1 MRVLMNQSPFMMML
15 SSGVIRPGDLE
26 IRRAVEFGSLRMTRR
41 LPEFL
46 NSFLDV
52 PMETESRFN
61 HERNRHDLRRRQADD
76 SPTFSWKTV
85 AGWLGL
91 QNRSEPPPTRP
102 KSIRPQKTHGILEE
116 KVRVLTSALKS
127 EQARCQAQ
135 QEEIQLL
142 RNEVKRME
150 QLQAELTVERVSG
163 KLLVEWL
170 QELEQRL
177 YDIRE
182 GSVSRGG
189 PADSQQSRQ
198 TVRAN

>member
-1 MRVLMNQSPFMMML
+1 MNQSPFVMML

-52 PMETESRFN
+52 PMETKSRSN
-61 HERNRHDLRRRQADD
+61 HERNRTDLRRHQSDD
-76 SPTFSWKTV
+76 SAPLFWKTV

-91 QNRSEPPPTRP
+91 VNRSEPPQIKP
-102 KSIRPQKTHGILEE
+102 KSSHPQKSVAVLEE
-116 KVRVLTSALKS
+116 KVRTLTFLLKT
-127 EQARCQAQ
+127 ERARNQAQ
-135 QEEIQLL
+135 EEELQQL

-170 QELEQRL
+170 QELEQQL
-177 YDIRE
+177 YEIRDRS
-182 GSVSRGG
+182 GSYGA
-189 PADSQQSRQ
+189 PADSQQMARASGPSR
-198 TVRAN
+198 